1 MIMTIIASGK
11 REFIPRTSYVPATS
25 REVGTVARVTAEVP
39 WSFPSMEGF
48 KSSVSSVGASDVLG
62 RDQTEAVMRDNGV
75 MFTVYCFR
83 SHLPGVYT
91 NVAMYIDWIAETL
104 Y

>member
-11 REFIPRTSYVPATS
+11 REFTLRTSCVPATS
-25 REVGTVARVTAEVP
+25 REAGTVARETAAVL
-39 WSFPSMEGF
+39 WWCRSMEGF
-48 KSSVSSVGASDVLG
+48 KSSVSSVGASDVPG
-62 RDQTEAVMRDNGV
+62 KDDRERVMRGYIS
-75 MFTVYCFR
+75 FYCFR